1 MVLQY
6 SYSDME
12 DEDEEN
18 LLPDETQD
26 GPTWVMAGVGMDGPR
41 DDFFFSAVAMRLGTF
56 HVACRTDVSESLR
69 LARQREVTAKR
80 RKEVPSGC
88 YFW

>member
-1 MVLQY
+1 
-6 SYSDME
+6 ME

-41 DDFFFSAVAMRLGTF
+41 DDFFRLLL
-56 HVACRTDVSESLR
+56 CDW
-69 LARQREVTAKR
+69 AR
-80 RKEVPSGC
+80 
-88 YFW
+88 FM

>member
-1 MVLQY
+1 MVLQC

-41 DDFFFSAVAMRLGTF
+41 DDFFWLLL
-56 HVACRTDVSESLR
+56 CDW
-69 LARQREVTAKR
+69 AR
-80 RKEVPSGC
+80 
-88 YFW
+88 FM

>member
-26 GPTWVMAGVGMDGPR
+26 GPTWVMAGDGR
-41 DDFFFSAVAMRLGTF
+41 S
-56 HVACRTDVSESLR
+56 
-69 LARQREVTAKR
+69 
-80 RKEVPSGC
+80 
-88 YFW
+88 